1 MRAQILSASAG
12 SGKTYRLA
20 YKFVHDTIKYYRDKP
35 YLYRA
40 ILAVTFTNKAT
51 EEMKSRILK
60 EINDLI
66 VRPAESS
73 YMADLK
79 RDLGLDEAEIVKR
92 ARSIQTK
99 ILHDY
104 SRFTIL
110 TIDKFFQRILRAFI
124 RELGIDLNYN
134 IEIETSTVLTR
145 SADSL
150 IDDITGD
157 DTLRQWIMEFAQEK
171 IDDNSQ
177 WDIRRDLLALGRELF
192 NEQSRQTV
200 MNSTSKEELQKAIR
214 EAEKRSA
221 RARADMKAAAE
232 KALEI
237 MDRAGVCPT
246 DFAGKSRSFAKY
258 FSAIAAGDV
267 KEPTATARQRA
278 ASPDGWA
285 AKGSAAQAAAP
296 ELQPLLAE
304 ICDTFDR
311 NRRLWST
318 LPLVKSTYR
327 SYALLQDIYKRV
339 RDLCEEEGIMLLSE
353 TKYILSRFVAG
364 NDAPFIYEK
373 TGNRF
378 ERFMIDEFQDTS
390 IREWENFVPLLQ
402 NAMSQSE
409 DTSVLIVGDVKQS
422 IYRWRGGDWRI
433 LQHGVRKAL
442 GDADTELRI
451 LSDNYRSLPRIVEF
465 NNTAMARVVERD
477 NADLDAALLKAAERG
492 SLSRSGYDDLR
503 GTLRSAY
510 EGHAQTPRRKSR
522 NEGYVRI
529 ETFEQTPPLVECI
542 ESIIARGYSYND
554 IMILYRK
561 ASDGLRTARILLE
574 YKRRNNTFNIM
585 TQDALIVGNAPV
597 SSFVTSVMRLS
608 QDPNDSISRAVMNDY
623 LGRDYDAPLAEDD
636 RATLARICRL
646 TPEEAFEKIVLEYR
660 LDLRHDEI
668 AYLQALHEQ
677 IAAFCAAK
685 VADIQLF
692 LAAWDEKGS
701 AKALSVEKSDS
712 TIELT
717 TIHKS
722 KGLERKVVVIPYC
735 NWSLDPAVN
744 DNIVWAAPDEKG
756 DPLASVGRFPVEY
769 KSAMSDSIFSDEYY
783 REKVYSH
790 VDNVNMLYVALTRAK
805 EALYVFIPRTE
816 RHNTGRLLWE
826 AVRQDA
832 DPSTPERVEYGAPE
846 PPEPENKKS
855 DGVRSAL
862 LEEYPTSDARMT
874 LRLPS
879 QRYFEDGAA
888 SLAPRNTGI
897 LMHGILNEATDAA
910 DAERRIGEA
919 RAAGRLSDGQAEELA
934 ATIRRELNRPEVA
947 EWFAPDFWD
956 EIRNENDIISGAV
969 VGTRRPDRVMIKGD
983 RVTVVDYKFGADKH
997 KAHLRQTGEYM
1008 RLIAEMGYGQVEGY
1022 VWYLSLGEIVKVEI
1036 PT

>member
-66 VRPAESS
+66 VRPADSS

-79 RDLGLDEAEIVKR
+79 RDLGFDEAEIVKR

-150 IDDITGD
+150 
-157 DTLRQWIMEFAQEK
+157 

-246 DFAGKSRSFAKY
+246 DFAGKSRSFARY

-304 ICDTFDR
+304 ICNTFDR

-451 LSDNYRSLPRIVEF
+451 LSDNYRSLPHIVEF

-636 RATLARICRL
+636 RATLARISQL

-805 EALYVFIPRTE
+805 EALYVFIPQTE

-826 AVRQDA
+826 VVRQDA

>member
-1 MRAQILSASAG
+1 
-12 SGKTYRLA
+12 
-20 YKFVHDTIKYYRDKP
+20 
-35 YLYRA
+35 
-40 ILAVTFTNKAT
+40 
-51 EEMKSRILK
+51 
-60 EINDLI
+60 
-66 VRPAESS
+66 
-73 YMADLK
+73 
-79 RDLGLDEAEIVKR
+79 
-92 ARSIQTK
+92 
-99 ILHDY
+99 
-104 SRFTIL
+104 
-110 TIDKFFQRILRAFI
+110 
-124 RELGIDLNYN
+124 
-134 IEIETSTVLTR
+134 
-145 SADSL
+145 
-150 IDDITGD
+150 
-157 DTLRQWIMEFAQEK
+157 
-171 IDDNSQ
+171 
-177 WDIRRDLLALGRELF
+177 
-192 NEQSRQTV
+192 
-200 MNSTSKEELQKAIR
+200 
-214 EAEKRSA
+214 
-221 RARADMKAAAE
+221 MKAAAE

-237 MDRAGVCPT
+237 MDGAGVCPT

-636 RATLARICRL
+636 RATLARISQL

-805 EALYVFIPRTE
+805 EALYVFIPQTE

-855 DGVRSAL
+855 DGVRSVL

>member
-1 MRAQILSASAG
+1 M
-12 SGKTYRLA
+12 
-20 YKFVHDTIKYYRDKP
+20 
-35 YLYRA
+35 
-40 ILAVTFTNKAT
+40 
-51 EEMKSRILK
+51 
-60 EINDLI
+60 
-66 VRPAESS
+66 
-73 YMADLK
+73 
-79 RDLGLDEAEIVKR
+79 
-92 ARSIQTK
+92 
-99 ILHDY
+99 
-104 SRFTIL
+104 
-110 TIDKFFQRILRAFI
+110 
-124 RELGIDLNYN
+124 
-134 IEIETSTVLTR
+134 
-145 SADSL
+145 
-150 IDDITGD
+150 
-157 DTLRQWIMEFAQEK
+157 
-171 IDDNSQ
+171 
-177 WDIRRDLLALGRELF
+177 IRRPPR
-192 NEQSRQTV
+192 
-200 MNSTSKEELQKAIR
+200 
-214 EAEKRSA
+214 
-221 RARADMKAAAE
+221 
-232 KALEI
+232 
-237 MDRAGVCPT
+237 
-246 DFAGKSRSFAKY
+246 
-258 FSAIAAGDV
+258 
-267 KEPTATARQRA
+267 
-278 ASPDGWA
+278 
-285 AKGSAAQAAAP
+285 
-296 ELQPLLAE
+296 
-304 ICDTFDR
+304 
-311 NRRLWST
+311 ST
-318 LPLVKSTYR
+318 LFTYTTLFR
-327 SYALLQDIYKRV
+327 S
-339 RDLCEEEGIMLLSE
+339 
-353 TKYILSRFVAG
+353 
-364 NDAPFIYEK
+364 
-373 TGNRF
+373 
-378 ERFMIDEFQDTS
+378 
-390 IREWENFVPLLQ
+390 
-402 NAMSQSE
+402 
-409 DTSVLIVGDVKQS
+409 
-422 IYRWRGGDWRI
+422 
-433 LQHGVRKAL
+433 
-442 GDADTELRI
+442 
-451 LSDNYRSLPRIVEF
+451 
-465 NNTAMARVVERD
+465 
-477 NADLDAALLKAAERG
+477 
-492 SLSRSGYDDLR
+492 
-503 GTLRSAY
+503 
-510 EGHAQTPRRKSR
+510 
-522 NEGYVRI
+522 GYVRI

-585 TQDALIVGNAPV
+585 TQDALIVGNAPMN
-597 SSFVTSVMRLS
+597 SFVTSVMRLS

-636 RATLARICRL
+636 RATLARISQL

-805 EALYVFIPRTE
+805 EALYVFIPQTE

-826 AVRQDA
+826 VVRQDA

-855 DGVRSAL
+855 DGVMSVL

-947 EWFAPDFWD
+947 KWFAPDFWD

-969 VGTRRPDRVMIKGD
+969 IGTRRPDRVMIKGD

>member
-1 MRAQILSASAG
+1 M
-12 SGKTYRLA
+12 
-20 YKFVHDTIKYYRDKP
+20 
-35 YLYRA
+35 
-40 ILAVTFTNKAT
+40 
-51 EEMKSRILK
+51 
-60 EINDLI
+60 
-66 VRPAESS
+66 
-73 YMADLK
+73 
-79 RDLGLDEAEIVKR
+79 
-92 ARSIQTK
+92 
-99 ILHDY
+99 
-104 SRFTIL
+104 
-110 TIDKFFQRILRAFI
+110 
-124 RELGIDLNYN
+124 
-134 IEIETSTVLTR
+134 
-145 SADSL
+145 
-150 IDDITGD
+150 
-157 DTLRQWIMEFAQEK
+157 
-171 IDDNSQ
+171 
-177 WDIRRDLLALGRELF
+177 
-192 NEQSRQTV
+192 
-200 MNSTSKEELQKAIR
+200 
-214 EAEKRSA
+214 
-221 RARADMKAAAE
+221 
-232 KALEI
+232 
-237 MDRAGVCPT
+237 
-246 DFAGKSRSFAKY
+246 
-258 FSAIAAGDV
+258 
-267 KEPTATARQRA
+267 
-278 ASPDGWA
+278 
-285 AKGSAAQAAAP
+285 
-296 ELQPLLAE
+296 
-304 ICDTFDR
+304 
-311 NRRLWST
+311 
-318 LPLVKSTYR
+318 KSTYR

-433 LQHGVRKAL
+433 LQQGVRKAL

>member
-66 VRPAESS
+66 VRPADSS

-79 RDLGLDEAEIVKR
+79 RDLGFDEAEIVKR

-701 AKALSVEKSDS
+701 AKALSV
-712 TIELT
+712 
-717 TIHKS
+717 
-722 KGLERKVVVIPYC
+722 R
-735 NWSLDPAVN
+735 
-744 DNIVWAAPDEKG
+744 
-756 DPLASVGRFPVEY
+756 
-769 KSAMSDSIFSDEYY
+769 
-783 REKVYSH
+783 
-790 VDNVNMLYVALTRAK
+790 RA
-805 EALYVFIPRTE
+805 
-816 RHNTGRLLWE
+816 
-826 AVRQDA
+826 
-832 DPSTPERVEYGAPE
+832 
-846 PPEPENKKS
+846 
-855 DGVRSAL
+855 
-862 LEEYPTSDARMT
+862 
-874 LRLPS
+874 
-879 QRYFEDGAA
+879 
-888 SLAPRNTGI
+888 
-897 LMHGILNEATDAA
+897 
-910 DAERRIGEA
+910 
-919 RAAGRLSDGQAEELA
+919 
-934 ATIRRELNRPEVA
+934 
-947 EWFAPDFWD
+947 
-956 EIRNENDIISGAV
+956 
-969 VGTRRPDRVMIKGD
+969 TRR
-983 RVTVVDYKFGADKH
+983 
-997 KAHLRQTGEYM
+997 
-1008 RLIAEMGYGQVEGY
+1008 
-1022 VWYLSLGEIVKVEI
+1022 
-1036 PT
+1036 

>member
-1 MRAQILSASAG
+1 
-12 SGKTYRLA
+12 
-20 YKFVHDTIKYYRDKP
+20 
-35 YLYRA
+35 
-40 ILAVTFTNKAT
+40 
-51 EEMKSRILK
+51 
-60 EINDLI
+60 
-66 VRPAESS
+66 
-73 YMADLK
+73 
-79 RDLGLDEAEIVKR
+79 
-92 ARSIQTK
+92 
-99 ILHDY
+99 
-104 SRFTIL
+104 
-110 TIDKFFQRILRAFI
+110 
-124 RELGIDLNYN
+124 
-134 IEIETSTVLTR
+134 
-145 SADSL
+145 
-150 IDDITGD
+150 
-157 DTLRQWIMEFAQEK
+157 MEFAQEK

-177 WDIRRDLLALGRELF
+177 WDNRRDLLSLGRELF

-433 LQHGVRKAL
+433 LQQGVRKAL

-636 RATLARICRL
+636 RATLARISQL

-805 EALYVFIPRTE
+805 EALYVFIPQTE

-826 AVRQDA
+826 VVRQDA

-855 DGVRSAL
+855 DGVMSVL

-947 EWFAPDFWD
+947 KWFAPDFWD

-969 VGTRRPDRVMIKGD
+969 IGTRRPDRVMIQGD

>member
-66 VRPAESS
+66 VRPADSS

-79 RDLGLDEAEIVKR
+79 RDLGFDEAEIVKR

-433 LQHGVRKAL
+433 LQQGVRKAL

-503 GTLRSAY
+503 GTLSSAY

-636 RATLARICRL
+636 RATLARISQL

-660 LDLRHDEI
+660 LDLRQDEI

-744 DNIVWAAPDEKG
+744 DNIVWSAPDEKG

-805 EALYVFIPRTE
+805 EALYVFIPQTE

-826 AVRQDA
+826 VVRQDA

-855 DGVRSAL
+855 DGVMSVL

-934 ATIRRELNRPEVA
+934 ATIRSELNRPEVA
-947 EWFAPDFWD
+947 KWFAPDFWD

-969 VGTRRPDRVMIKGD
+969 IGTRRPDRVMIKGD

>member
-1 MRAQILSASAG
+1 MRAKILNASAG

-20 YKFVHDTIKYYRDKP
+20 YEYVRDVIDDPARYR
-35 YLYRA
+35 R

-51 EEMKSRILK
+51 EEMKSRIL
-60 EINDLI
+60 ERIHELASGAASPYLGQLCD
-66 VRPAESS
+66 
-73 YMADLK
+73 
-79 RDLGLDEAEIVKR
+79 DLGLAADTVRRR
-92 ARSIQTK
+92 ARNVRSN

-104 SRFTIL
+104 SHFTVL

-124 RELGIDLNYN
+124 RELGIAPDYN
-134 IEIETSTVLTR
+134 TEIETQAIVDR
-145 SADSL
+145 SADALVGRIAS
-150 IDDITGD
+150 DRE
-157 DTLRQWIMEFAQEK
+157 LRRWLMEFVEER
-171 IDDNSQ
+171 IEEGRR
-177 WDIRRDLLALGRELF
+177 WDIREGILSLSGELFKEQNRVSLGGARPRAELGRI
-192 NEQSRQTV
+192 V
-200 MNSTSKEELQKAIR
+200 A
-214 EAEKRSA
+214 EATGDA
-221 RARADMKAAAE
+221 RATRDELRRTAAE
-232 KALEI
+232 AVEAI
-237 MDRAGVCPT
+237 ASAGLT
-246 DFAGKSRSFAKY
+246 AADFPYKGAGFASY
-258 FSAIAAGDV
+258 FYRIAAGAA
-267 KEPTATARQRA
+267 EPYGSRVRDACAEERA
-278 ASPDGWA
+278 WGKP
-285 AKGSAAQAAAP
+285 GSASQRMRP
-296 ELQPLLAE
+296 QLQPLLQRM
-304 ICDTFDR
+304 CDLYDR
-311 NRRLWST
+311 NIRTWNTAALLREN
-318 LPLVKSTYR
+318 YR
-327 SYALLQDIYKRV
+327 SFALLADLYAQV
-339 RDLCEEEGIMLLSE
+339 RQLCGEENIMLLSE
-353 TKYILSRFVAG
+353 TKYILSELIG
-364 NDAPFIYEK
+364 HNDAPFIYEK
-373 TGNRF
+373 VGNRF

-934 ATIRRELNRPEVA
+934 VTIRRELNRPEVA

>member
-66 VRPAESS
+66 VRPADSS

-79 RDLGLDEAEIVKR
+79 RDLGFDEAEIVKR

-364 NDAPFIYEK
+364 NDAPFI
-373 TGNRF
+373 
-378 ERFMIDEFQDTS
+378 
-390 IREWENFVPLLQ
+390 
-402 NAMSQSE
+402 
-409 DTSVLIVGDVKQS
+409 
-422 IYRWRGGDWRI
+422 
-433 LQHGVRKAL
+433 
-442 GDADTELRI
+442 
-451 LSDNYRSLPRIVEF
+451 
-465 NNTAMARVVERD
+465 
-477 NADLDAALLKAAERG
+477 
-492 SLSRSGYDDLR
+492 
-503 GTLRSAY
+503 
-510 EGHAQTPRRKSR
+510 
-522 NEGYVRI
+522 
-529 ETFEQTPPLVECI
+529 
-542 ESIIARGYSYND
+542 
-554 IMILYRK
+554 
-561 ASDGLRTARILLE
+561 
-574 YKRRNNTFNIM
+574 
-585 TQDALIVGNAPV
+585 
-597 SSFVTSVMRLS
+597 
-608 QDPNDSISRAVMNDY
+608 
-623 LGRDYDAPLAEDD
+623 
-636 RATLARICRL
+636 
-646 TPEEAFEKIVLEYR
+646 
-660 LDLRHDEI
+660 
-668 AYLQALHEQ
+668 
-677 IAAFCAAK
+677 
-685 VADIQLF
+685 
-692 LAAWDEKGS
+692 
-701 AKALSVEKSDS
+701 
-712 TIELT
+712 
-717 TIHKS
+717 
-722 KGLERKVVVIPYC
+722 
-735 NWSLDPAVN
+735 
-744 DNIVWAAPDEKG
+744 
-756 DPLASVGRFPVEY
+756 
-769 KSAMSDSIFSDEYY
+769 
-783 REKVYSH
+783 
-790 VDNVNMLYVALTRAK
+790 
-805 EALYVFIPRTE
+805 
-816 RHNTGRLLWE
+816 
-826 AVRQDA
+826 
-832 DPSTPERVEYGAPE
+832 
-846 PPEPENKKS
+846 
-855 DGVRSAL
+855 
-862 LEEYPTSDARMT
+862 
-874 LRLPS
+874 
-879 QRYFEDGAA
+879 
-888 SLAPRNTGI
+888 
-897 LMHGILNEATDAA
+897 
-910 DAERRIGEA
+910 
-919 RAAGRLSDGQAEELA
+919 
-934 ATIRRELNRPEVA
+934 
-947 EWFAPDFWD
+947 
-956 EIRNENDIISGAV
+956 
-969 VGTRRPDRVMIKGD
+969 
-983 RVTVVDYKFGADKH
+983 
-997 KAHLRQTGEYM
+997 
-1008 RLIAEMGYGQVEGY
+1008 
-1022 VWYLSLGEIVKVEI
+1022 
-1036 PT
+1036 